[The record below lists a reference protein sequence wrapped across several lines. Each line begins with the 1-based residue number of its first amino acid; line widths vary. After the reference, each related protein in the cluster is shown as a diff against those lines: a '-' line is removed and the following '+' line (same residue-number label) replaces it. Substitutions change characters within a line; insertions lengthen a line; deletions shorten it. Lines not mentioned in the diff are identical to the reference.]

1 MNRVSFLTALFCLF
15 ILTCC
20 QQGTKLPEN
29 YQAKVCEELSQ
40 SLNKSLEAWQ
50 KEDLE
55 TYMSFLDKDMLNMF
69 SYGPANNL
77 EQCRESYKNVFDN
90 YSIDGVKWELTDCFV
105 DHNFAFE
112 TGLFEQRWISN
123 DKQDTI
129 NFKMRGMT
137 VYKKQVDGSWK
148 QFRLIGQQ

>member
-1 MNRVSFLTALFCLF
+1 MKNSASLMALLCLL
-15 ILTCC
+15 ILTSC
-20 QQGTKLPEN
+20 QPGTKLPEN
-29 YQAKVCEELSQ
+29 YQAQVCDELSK
-40 SLNKSLEAWQ
+40 LGVKYFEAWE

-55 TYMSFLDKDMLNMF
+55 TCISFYDKDFLNMF
-69 SYGPANNL
+69 SYGPANNV
-77 EQCRESYKNVFDN
+77 EQCRESYKNIFDN
-90 YSIDGVKWELTDCFV
+90 YSIDGVKWERTDCFA

-137 VYKKQVDGSWK
+137 VYKKQVDSSWK